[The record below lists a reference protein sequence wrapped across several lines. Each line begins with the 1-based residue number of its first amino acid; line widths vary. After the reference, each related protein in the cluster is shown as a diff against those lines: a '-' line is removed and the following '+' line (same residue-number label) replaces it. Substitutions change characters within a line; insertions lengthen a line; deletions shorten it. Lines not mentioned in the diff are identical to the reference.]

1 MKWWMGI
8 HLLVGGCFGNTG
20 AAGNT
25 NLNAAVYERRGQIVL
40 VKKAKFCQKDDICCP
55 LEVHE

>member
-1 MKWWMGI
+1 MKWSLKRSV

-20 AAGNT
+20 AGGNT

-40 VKKAKFCQKDDICCP
+40 VEKGTFHQKDEI
-55 LEVHE
+55 E